1 MKQLK
6 HYTINGILFVLVSG
20 SLTHFFY
27 EWSGHNPIVGLFTP
41 VNESIWEHMKLLFFP
56 MLAYSFF
63 MVFKLKADYPCI
75 RSALCF
81 GILAGTLCIPILF
94 YTYTAL
100 LGKDISILDI
110 AIFIFSIII
119 AFCLACQLTLS
130 CKSDSNSFLSGLL
143 VCFLLIC
150 FLIFTYHPPTAA
162 LFRPPRFQKADKAYA

>member
-6 HYTINGILFVLVSG
+6 RYTIIGILFVLISG
-20 SLTHFFY
+20 SLAHFFY

-41 VNESIWEHMKLLFFP
+41 VNESIWEHMKLLFSP
-56 MLAYSFF
+56 MLAYSLF

-100 LGKDISILDI
+100 LGKDIFILETKNPV
-110 AIFIFSIII
+110 FSMLSSVKCRNSQEIND
-119 AFCLACQLTLS
+119 FSTLS
-130 CKSDSNSFLSGLL
+130 DTLFYPLSQNQKYLQSGFHPNPEGYRKSTVRLDN
-143 VCFLLIC
+143 C
-150 FLIFTYHPPTAA
+150 
-162 LFRPPRFQKADKAYA
+162 

>member
-6 HYTINGILFVLVSG
+6 HYTINGILFVLISG
-20 SLTHFFY
+20 SLAHFFY

-100 LGKDISILDI
+100 LGKDIFILDI
-110 AIFIFSIII
+110 VIFIFSIII
-119 AFCLACQLTLS
+119 AFCLACQLAMS
-130 CKSDSNSFLSGLL
+130 CKSAPYSFLSGLL

-162 LFRPPRFQKADKAYA
+162 LFQAPTVSKSG

>member
-100 LGKDISILDI
+100 LGDR
-110 AIFIFSIII
+110 
-119 AFCLACQLTLS
+119 
-130 CKSDSNSFLSGLL
+130 KS
-143 VCFLLIC
+143 VV
-150 FLIFTYHPPTAA
+150 
-162 LFRPPRFQKADKAYA
+162 